1 LFFRLEF
8 PSFAKKLN
16 CPAVQAN
23 LHLHASDIVKYS
35 SKKRLLFSIV
45 AGTNQEAT
53 ATVIS
58 MEKENGVGE

>member
-1 LFFRLEF
+1 
-8 PSFAKKLN
+8 
-16 CPAVQAN
+16 
-23 LHLHASDIVKYS
+23 
-35 SKKRLLFSIV
+35 LLFSIV